1 MTKEIGMAEDIT
13 GMSDAG
19 FSARGSDRLTRPVVS
34 GSRILATAGTPLTTA
49 AAIRVLS
56 RGGNAIDAGVAAA
69 IAAAVVEPT
78 ASYSLPTEVVGL
90 IYDAKTQRVIALNGQ
105 GCAPSK
111 MTIEFFQSRDKKLI
125 PVGPGVDSPLSFTL
139 PGTIDAW
146 VIAVERYGRLSFA
159 EVLEPALDYADN
171 GFPMYRYMSLLL
183 KSPEIAR
190 QFEFFPQGAAYFH
203 PHGRA
208 PELGERFI
216 QKDLAQVLKTM
227 LRAEE
232 GARSQGRTAGLQAAR
247 DAFYLGDIA
256 DTIVKFSDQV
266 GGLLTH
272 ADFTGYHS
280 KLEAPVQTSY
290 RGIEVYGHHTWSQS
304 ATLMQALNILE
315 GFDVQS
321 LGHNS
326 PAYIHLLTEALKL
339 AMADRER
346 YYGDPDFVQVPLE
359 GLLSKAYAAERRKL
373 IDPHKAAP
381 EMPPYGD
388 PMAGRAVG
396 GTMQI
401 NGFQGSAGSST
412 DGTTHLS
419 VVDEEGNIFL
429 ATPSGGRLNGG
440 CVVPGMGFTLSHRS
454 EIFYLDPAHANALQP
469 GKRPRTTLV
478 CYMAFKDHQPWLT
491 FGCPGGDNQ
500 VQADLQLFLNMVE
513 FGMDPQAAVEAGR
526 FSSSSFPGSFYPHAY
541 APGQLNVEASIPTHV
556 QNELSLKGH
565 RIHPVPNAGIGAIVT
580 RLEAGSGMRSAGA
593 DPRRPTYAF
602 GW

>member
-1 MTKEIGMAEDIT
+1 MAEDIT

-19 FSARGSDRLTRPVVS
+19 FSARGSDRLTRPIVS
-34 GSRILATAGTPLTTA
+34 GFRVLATAGTPLTTA

-69 IAAAVVEPT
+69 VAAAVVEPT

-90 IYDAKTQRVIALNGQ
+90 IYDAKAKQVVALNGQ
-105 GCAPSK
+105 GCAPGN
-111 MTIEFFQSRDKKLI
+111 MTIEFFRSRGKKLI
-125 PVGPGVDSPLSFTL
+125 PVGPGADSPLSFTL

-146 VIAVERYGRLSFA
+146 AIAVERYGRLSFG
-159 EVLEPALDYADN
+159 EVLEPAIDYAEN

-190 QFEFFPQGAAYFH
+190 QFEFFPQGAAYFR
-203 PHGRA
+203 PNGRA
-208 PELGERFI
+208 PEPGERFI
-216 QKDLAQVLKTM
+216 QKDLANVLKTM
-227 LRAEE
+227 ARAEAQ
-232 GARSQGRTAGLQAAR
+232 ARGNGRAAGLQAGR
-247 DAFYLGDIA
+247 DAFYLGDMA
-256 DTIVKFSDQV
+256 HSIVKFSEQV
-266 GGLLTH
+266 GGLLTRE
-272 ADFTGYHS
+272 DFANYHS

-290 RGIEVYGHHTWSQS
+290 RGIEVYGHQTWSQS

-315 GFDVQS
+315 GFDLKS

-326 PAYIHLLTEALKL
+326 PAYIHVVTEALKL

-359 GLLSKAYAAERRKL
+359 ALLSKDYAAERRKL
-373 IDPHKAAP
+373 IDLNKAAP
-381 EMPPYGD
+381 ELPPYGD
-388 PMAGRAVG
+388 PVTGRAVG
-396 GTMQI
+396 GTMEI
-401 NGFQGSAGSST
+401 NGFRSIAGSHA

-419 VVDEEGNIFL
+419 VIDEEGNIFV

-454 EIFYLDPAHANALQP
+454 EIFYLDATHANALQP

-478 CYMAFKDHQPWLT
+478 CYVACKDNHPWLT
-491 FGCPGGDNQ
+491 LGCPGGDNQ
-500 VQADLQLFLNMVE
+500 VQADLQLFLNVVE
-513 FGMDPQAAVEAGR
+513 FGMDPQSAVEAAR

-541 APGQLNVEASIPTHV
+541 APGQLNVESGVPTHV
-556 QNELSLKGH
+556 RDALALKGH
-565 RIHPVPNAGIGAIVT
+565 RINPVPNAGIGAIVT
-580 RLEAGSGMRSAGA
+580 MLDSATGTRSAGA

>member
-1 MTKEIGMAEDIT
+1 MAEDIA
-13 GMSDAG
+13 GMADAG

-34 GSRILATAGTPLTTA
+34 GLRVMATAGTPLTTA

-69 IAAAVVEPT
+69 VAAAVVEPT

-90 IYDAKTQRVIALNGQ
+90 IYDAKSRQVIALNGQ
-105 GCAPSK
+105 GCAPNN
-111 MTIEFFQSRDKKLI
+111 MTIELFRSRGKKLI
-125 PVGPGVDSPLSFTL
+125 PVGPGPDAPLSFTL

-146 VIAVERYGRLSFA
+146 AIAVERHGRLSFA
-159 EVLEPALDYADN
+159 EVLEPAIDYAEN

-190 QFEFFPQGAAYFH
+190 QFEFFPQGATYFR

-208 PELGERFI
+208 PEPGERFI
-216 QKDLAQVLKTM
+216 QKDLANVLKTM
-227 LRAEE
+227 VRAEE
-232 GARSQGRTAGLQAAR
+232 QAHSQGRAAGLRAGR
-247 DAFYLGDIA
+247 DVFYRGDIA
-256 DTIVKFSDQV
+256 RSIVSFSERV
-266 GGLLTH
+266 GGLLTLE
-272 ADFTGYHS
+272 DFAHYHS
-280 KLEAPVQTSY
+280 KLEAPVRSTY
-290 RGIEVYGHHTWSQS
+290 RGLEIYGHHTWSQS
-304 ATLMQALNILE
+304 AALLQALNILE
-315 GFDVQS
+315 GFDLQS

-326 PAYIHLLTEALKL
+326 PAYIHVLTEALKL

-359 GLLSKAYAAERRKL
+359 ALLSKDYAAERRKL
-373 IDPHKAAP
+373 IDLNKAAP

-388 PMAGRAVG
+388 PEVGRAVG
-396 GTMQI
+396 GTMEV
-401 NGFQGSAGSST
+401 NGFRGPAGSSA

-440 CVVPGMGFTLSHRS
+440 CVVPGMGFTLSHRA
-454 EIFYLDPAHANALQP
+454 EIFYLDPSHANALQP

-478 CYMAFKDHQPWLT
+478 CYFVFKDHQPWLT
-491 FGCPGGDNQ
+491 LGCPGGDNQ
-500 VQADLQLFLNMVE
+500 VQADLQLFLNVVE
-513 FGMDPQAAVEAGR
+513 FGMDPQAAVEAAR

-541 APGQLNVEASIPTHV
+541 APGQLNVELGIPTHARDA
-556 QNELSLKGH
+556 LALKGH
-565 RIHPVPNAGIGAIVT
+565 RINPVPNAGIGAIVT
-580 RLEAGSGMRSAGA
+580 RLDADMGTRAAGA

>member
-1 MTKEIGMAEDIT
+1 MAEDIT

-34 GSRILATAGTPLTTA
+34 GFRVLATAGTPLTTA

-69 IAAAVVEPT
+69 VAAAVVEPT

-90 IYDAKTQRVIALNGQ
+90 IYDAKRQQVVALNGQ
-105 GCAPSK
+105 GWAPGK
-111 MTIEFFQSRDKKLI
+111 MTIEFFQSRGKKLI
-125 PVGPGVDSPLSFTL
+125 PVGPGADSPLAFTL

-146 VIAVERYGRLSFA
+146 AIAVERYGRLGFG
-159 EVLEPALDYADN
+159 EVLEPAIDYAEN

-190 QFEFFPQGAAYFH
+190 QFEFFPQGAAYFR
-203 PHGRA
+203 PNGRA
-208 PELGERFI
+208 PEPGERFI
-216 QKDLAQVLKTM
+216 QKDLANVLKTM
-227 LRAEE
+227 VRAEE
-232 GARSQGRTAGLQAAR
+232 GARGNGRAAGVQAGR

-256 DTIVKFSDQV
+256 HSIVKFSEQV
-266 GGLLTH
+266 GGLLTRE
-272 ADFTGYHS
+272 DFANYHS
-280 KLEAPVQTSY
+280 KLEAPVQASY
-290 RGIEVYGHHTWSQS
+290 RGIEVYGHQTWSQS

-315 GFDVQS
+315 GFELKS

-326 PAYIHLLTEALKL
+326 PAYIHVLTEALKL

-346 YYGDPDFVQVPLE
+346 YYGDPDVVQVPLE

-373 IDPHKAAP
+373 IDLNKAAP
-381 EMPPYGD
+381 EMPSYGD
-388 PMAGRAVG
+388 PVTGRAVG
-396 GTMQI
+396 GTMEI
-401 NGFQGSAGSST
+401 NGVRGAAGSNAG
-412 DGTTHLS
+412 GTTHLS

-454 EIFYLDPAHANALQP
+454 EIFYLDPSHANALQP

-478 CYMAFKDHQPWLT
+478 CYLAFKGNQPWLT

-500 VQADLQLFLNMVE
+500 VQADLQLFLNVVE
-513 FGMDPQAAVEAGR
+513 FGMDPQSAVEAAR

-541 APGQLNVEASIPTHV
+541 APGQLNVESGIPGHV
-556 QNELSLKGH
+556 RDGLALKGH
-565 RIHPVPNAGIGAIVT
+565 RINPVPNAGIGAIVT
-580 RLEAGSGMRSAGA
+580 RLDAEAGTRSAGA

>member
-1 MTKEIGMAEDIT
+1 MAEDIT

-19 FSARGSDRLTRPVVS
+19 FSARGRDRLTRPVVS
-34 GSRILATAGTPLTTA
+34 GFRVLATAGTPLTTA

-69 IAAAVVEPT
+69 VAAAVVEPT
-78 ASYSLPTEVVGL
+78 ASYALPTEVVGL
-90 IYDAKTQRVIALNGQ
+90 IYEAKQRRVIALNGQ
-105 GCAPSK
+105 GCAPGN
-111 MTIEFFQSRDKKLI
+111 MTIEFFHSRGKKLI
-125 PVGPGVDSPLSFTL
+125 PVGPGADAPLSFTL

-146 VIAVERYGRLSFA
+146 AIAVERYGRLSFA
-159 EVLEPALDYADN
+159 EVLEPAIDYAEN

-190 QFEFFPQGAAYFH
+190 QFTFFPPGAAYFH
-203 PHGRA
+203 PNGRA
-208 PELGERFI
+208 PEPGERFI
-216 QKDLAQVLKTM
+216 QKDLANVLKT
-227 LRAEE
+227 LAQAEA
-232 GARSQGRTAGLQAAR
+232 GARGNGRAAGLQAGR
-247 DAFYLGDIA
+247 DAFYRGDIA
-256 DTIVKFSDQV
+256 QSIVNFSAQV
-266 GGLLTH
+266 GGLLTRE
-272 ADFTGYHS
+272 DFANYHS
-280 KLEAPVQTSY
+280 KLEAPVQARY
-290 RGIEVYGHHTWSQS
+290 HGIEVYGHHTWSQS
-304 ATLMQALNILE
+304 ATLMLALNILE
-315 GFDVQS
+315 GFDLKS

-373 IDPHKAAP
+373 IDLHKAAP

-388 PMAGRAVG
+388 PVAGRAVG
-396 GTMQI
+396 GTMEV
-401 NGFQGSAGSST
+401 NGYRGSADSNTG
-412 DGTTHLS
+412 GTTHLS

-440 CVVPGMGFTLSHRS
+440 CVVPGLGFTLSHRS
-454 EIFYLDPAHANALQP
+454 EIFYLDPSHANALQP

-478 CYMAFKDHQPWLT
+478 CYFAFKGDQPWLT

-500 VQADLQLFLNMVE
+500 VQADLQLFLNVVE
-513 FGMDPQAAVEAGR
+513 FGMDPQTAVEAAR

-541 APGQLNVEASIPTHV
+541 APGQLNVESGIPTYV
-556 QNELSLKGH
+556 RDELSLKGH
-565 RIHPVPNAGIGAIVT
+565 RINPVPNAGIGAIVT
-580 RLEAGSGMRSAGA
+580 MLDAETGTRSAGA

>member
-1 MTKEIGMAEDIT
+1 MAEDVT
-13 GMSDAG
+13 GMADAG

-34 GSRILATAGTPLTTA
+34 GLRVMATAGTPLTTA

-69 IAAAVVEPT
+69 VAAAVVEPT

-90 IYDAKTQRVIALNGQ
+90 IYDAKRQQVVALNGQ

-111 MTIEFFQSRDKKLI
+111 MTIEFFQSRGKRLI
-125 PVGPGVDSPLSFTL
+125 PVGPGADAPLSFTL

-146 VIAVERYGRLSFA
+146 AIAVERFGRLSFA
-159 EVLEPALDYADN
+159 EVLEPAIDYAEN

-190 QFEFFPQGAAYFH
+190 QFEFFPQGAPYFH

-208 PELGERFI
+208 PEPGERFI
-216 QKDLAQVLKTM
+216 QKDLANVLKTM
-227 LRAEE
+227 ARAEE
-232 GARSQGRTAGLQAAR
+232 QARAHGRSVGIQAGR
-247 DAFYLGDIA
+247 DAFYRGDIA
-256 DTIVKFSDQV
+256 GAIVQFSEQV
-266 GGLLTH
+266 GGLLTRE
-272 ADFTGYHS
+272 DFANYQS
-280 KLEAPVQTSY
+280 KLEEPVKSSY
-290 RGIEVYGHHTWSQS
+290 RGIEIYGHHTWSQS

-315 GFDVQS
+315 GFDLKS

-326 PAYIHLLTEALKL
+326 PAYIHVVAEALKL

-373 IDPHKAAP
+373 IDANKAAP
-381 EMPPYGD
+381 ELPPYGD
-388 PMAGRAVG
+388 PMSGRAIG
-396 GTMQI
+396 GTMEV
-401 NGFQGSAGSST
+401 NGFRGLADSNTG
-412 DGTTHLS
+412 GTTHLS

-440 CVVPGMGFTLSHRS
+440 CVVPGMGFTLSHRA
-454 EIFYLDPAHANALQP
+454 EIFYLDPTHANALQP

-478 CYMAFKDHQPWLT
+478 CYVACKDNRPWLT

-500 VQADLQLFLNMVE
+500 VQADLQLFLNVVE
-513 FGMDPQAAVEAGR
+513 FGMNPQAAVEAAR

-541 APGQLNVEASIPTHV
+541 APGQLNVESGIPI
-556 QNELSLKGH
+556 QAREALAFKGH
-565 RIHPVPNAGIGAIVT
+565 RVNPVPNAGIGAIVT
-580 RLEAGSGMRSAGA
+580 RLDAETGTRSAGA

>member
-1 MTKEIGMAEDIT
+1 MAEDVV
-13 GMSDAG
+13 GMADAG

-34 GSRILATAGTPLTTA
+34 GLRVMVTAGTPLTTA
-49 AAIRVLS
+49 AAIRVLN

-69 IAAAVVEPT
+69 VAAAVVEPT

-90 IYDAKTQRVIALNGQ
+90 IYDAKSRQVMALNGQ
-105 GCAPSK
+105 GCAPAN
-111 MTIEFFQSRDKKLI
+111 MTSEFFRSRGKKLI
-125 PVGPGVDSPLSFTL
+125 PVGPGADAPLSFTL

-146 VIAVERYGRLSFA
+146 AIAVERFGRLSFA
-159 EVLEPALDYADN
+159 EVLEPAIDYAEN

-203 PHGRA
+203 PNGRA
-208 PELGERFI
+208 PEPGERFI
-216 QKDLAQVLKTM
+216 QKDLANVLKTM

-232 GARSQGRTAGLQAAR
+232 QVRPHGRSAGLQAGR
-247 DAFYLGDIA
+247 DAFYRGDIA
-256 DTIVKFSDQV
+256 RSIVNFSAQV
-266 GGLLTH
+266 GGLLTLE
-272 ADFTGYHS
+272 DFANYHS
-280 KLEAPVQTSY
+280 KLEAPVQSTY
-290 RGIEVYGHHTWSQS
+290 RGIELYGHHTWSQS
-304 ATLMQALNILE
+304 ATLLQALNILE
-315 GFDVQS
+315 GFDLKA

-326 PAYIHLLTEALKL
+326 PVYIHVLTEALKL

-359 GLLSKAYAAERRKL
+359 ALLSKAYAAERRKL
-373 IDPHKAAP
+373 IDLNKAAP

-388 PMAGRAVG
+388 PVAGRAVG
-396 GTMQI
+396 GTMEI
-401 NGFQGSAGSST
+401 NGLRGPAGSST

-440 CVVPGMGFTLSHRS
+440 CVVPGMGFTLSHRA
-454 EIFYLDPAHANALQP
+454 EIFYLDPSHANALLP

-478 CYMAFKDHQPWLT
+478 CYFAFKDHQPWLT
-491 FGCPGGDNQ
+491 LGCPGGDNQ
-500 VQADLQLFLNMVE
+500 VQADLQLFLNVVE
-513 FGMDPQAAVEAGR
+513 FGMNPQAAVEAAR

-541 APGQLNVEASIPTHV
+541 APGQLNVEPGIPPQV
-556 QNELSLKGH
+556 REALALKGH
-565 RIHPVPNAGIGAIVT
+565 RINPVPNAGIGAIVT
-580 RLEAGSGMRSAGA
+580 MLDVEAGTRSAGA